1 MCISIPRIYII
12 YSKVIEEEIFK
23 RKELIRLLRAEGLS
37 ERIVRRRIA
46 MTVLPSLVSQLAS
59 YYALMLQLQVFI
71 EPIVGSPGL
80 GYMLLTG
87 IIECD
92 IPLVVASFTLIG
104 ILSVL
109 VVAVGYLVSG
119 LLGPRLRNEW
129 HES

>member
-119 LLGPRLRNEW
+119 LLDPRLRNEW